1 MGISEGATG
10 GAKPPTQ
17 RSLSEAFPAL
27 LMLDPEGSDR
37 LLRAEGVL
45 EASGPGVRPDR
56 DEPFVLAER
65 GSSTS
70 EEVTTFSPRR
80 EESVLASPLP
90 RDDRSVA
97 LALYSDCLARRP

>member
-1 MGISEGATG
+1 MGISEGTVG

-27 LMLDPEGSDR
+27 LVPDPDVSDR
-37 LLRAEGVL
+37 LLRAEGFLDDSV
-45 EASGPGVRPDR
+45 PGVRPDR

-70 EEVTTFSPRR
+70 EAVAACSPRR
-80 EESVLASPLP
+80 DEVESVLASPLL
-90 RDDRSVA
+90 RDDRSGA
-97 LALYSDCLARRP
+97 LAL